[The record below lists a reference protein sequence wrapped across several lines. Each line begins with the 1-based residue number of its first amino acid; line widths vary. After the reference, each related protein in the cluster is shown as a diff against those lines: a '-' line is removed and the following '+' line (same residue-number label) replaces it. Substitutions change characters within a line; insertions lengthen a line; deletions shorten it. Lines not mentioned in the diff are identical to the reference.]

1 MGYVNQMDLG
11 PLKRG
16 RSGFTQAMRNLA
28 RITLKCGSVS
38 VSSTLVFQWVR
49 KKNCLSVFSS
59 LPPSPRYLSHPHQ
72 LFFFFPPF
80 FSYSFPPTFFFFFF
94 FLTMTNTRRTSRSKA
109 AADSSANTDLETLSQ
124 DSIPEGSSATATAVE
139 NNDSTHQA
147 VESAHIKQDQK
158 LEASDDPD
166 VMPATQDP
174 ATMESIIEAASTP
187 THLDIQEGTLSS
199 SGGGAAGLLDHKE
212 PLMSKHH
219 EVVDVDALEH
229 HHHGSSKAPDEV
241 ILVEEEEEV
250 TTTTTRTNDGDAPVS
265 ETMSSMTH
273 GHGEH
278 VDPSQVPLPPSSPME
293 GNELG
298 TTKHAKRAV
307 DEDSNTLAEEQHD
320 YSAGVYKSPFR
331 HAHKAE
337 RAGKE
342 ER

>member
-1 MGYVNQMDLG
+1 
-11 PLKRG
+11 
-16 RSGFTQAMRNLA
+16 
-28 RITLKCGSVS
+28 
-38 VSSTLVFQWVR
+38 
-49 KKNCLSVFSS
+49 
-59 LPPSPRYLSHPHQ
+59 
-72 LFFFFPPF
+72 
-80 FSYSFPPTFFFFFF
+80 
-94 FLTMTNTRRTSRSKA
+94 MTNTRRTSRSKA
-109 AADSSANTDLETLSQ
+109 AADSSAHTDLETLSQ
-124 DSIPEGSSATATAVE
+124 DSVPEGSSATASAVE

-174 ATMESIIEAASTP
+174 TTMESINEAASTP
-187 THLDIQEGTLSS
+187 INLDIQEEGPLSS
-199 SGGGAAGLLDHKE
+199 SGGAAGLLDHKE
-212 PLMSKHH
+212 SPMSKHH
-219 EVVDVDALEH
+219 EVVDVDAFEH
-229 HHHGSSKAPDEV
+229 HQHGSSKAPNEV

-250 TTTTTRTNDGDAPVS
+250 TTTTTRTNDGDAPES

-273 GHGEH
+273 GHGED
-278 VDPSQVPLPPSSPME
+278 VDPSQVPLPPSSSPME
-293 GNELG
+293 ENGLG

-320 YSAGVYKSPFR
+320 YIAGVYKSPFR